1 MKNKKYVTASEIG
14 DFVYCKRGWWLR
26 FNGLLPA
33 NREMIAGTAGH
44 EKLSTALHTNRRNI
58 QLAWI
63 IILCAV
69 VLLLAAL
76 LVLVK

>member
-1 MKNKKYVTASEIG
+1 MSNKKYVSASEIG
-14 DFVYCKRGWWLR
+14 DFFYCKRGWWLR
-26 FNGLLPA
+26 FNGLLA
-33 NREMIAGTAGH
+33 TTKEMIAGTAGH
-44 EKLSTALHTNRRNI
+44 EKLSTALQINRRKI
-58 QLAWI
+58 QFAWI